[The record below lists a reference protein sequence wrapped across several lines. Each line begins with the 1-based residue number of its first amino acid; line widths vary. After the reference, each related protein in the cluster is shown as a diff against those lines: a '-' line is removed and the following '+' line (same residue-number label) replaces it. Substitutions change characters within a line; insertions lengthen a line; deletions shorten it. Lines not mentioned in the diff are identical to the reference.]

1 MKKIYFVS
9 VFLLLFGSANAFQV
23 TSPNKN
29 ILVTITTG
37 KTTTYKVSFKGK
49 EVIQESMLSMTLGNG
64 KVLGQN
70 TGASKHTQRSVDKI
84 VKPIFGM
91 ANTYRDNFNE
101 FSLILN
107 DYAIVF
113 KVFDNGVAYR
123 FETIM
128 KGKIIVKDEQISYKF
143 PTDVNGSLQKVA
155 GFQTSYEDHYKDTAI
170 SYLDSGKIAVLPVL
184 VESNKVKVCI
194 TEVDLFDYAAFYLT
208 YDGNKGLMG
217 SLPTVVTKDTIGGC
231 CPNFEKLPVSRANYI
246 AETNGTRTFPWRLM
260 VLAEQDKD
268 LLYNNLTY
276 LLAQE
281 NKIGDASWVKP
292 GKVAWDWWTANNLTG
307 VDFETGYNTKTYK
320 YFIDFASKN
329 GIEYINMDEGWSDQF
344 NLLKLNN
351 GDVKIETNPT
361 FGGGLDMPY
370 LFNYAKSKGVGIIVW
385 CVWHVLDKQM
395 NEALDQFQKWGVKG
409 IKVDFMNRDDQ
420 EIVNFYEKLAI
431 EASKRKMLVIFH
443 GAYKPTGMERTYP
456 NVINREAVQGLEFN
470 KFTKLC
476 TPEHAAHIPF
486 IRMVA
491 GPMDYTPGA
500 MTNAN
505 ESDFRAIHGTPMS
518 QGTRCNQLALFSVL
532 YAPLEMMADV
542 PTAYEN
548 EPIILDYLSNI
559 PTVWDETVPLD
570 SKIGDYAVIARRKDN
585 IWYVAGINDWT
596 GRNLKIKFDFLTSA
610 KYTAEIFT
618 DGINANRNGKD
629 YKKTVK
635 TILKNDE
642 LDITMAN
649 GGGFAIKLVPIV
661 K

>member
-1 MKKIYFVS
+1 MNKIYFITF
-9 VFLLLFGSANAFQV
+9 FLLIFKSANAFQV
-23 TSPNKN
+23 SSPNKN

-37 KTTTYKVSFKGK
+37 KTTTYKVSFMGK
-49 EVIQESMLSMTLGNG
+49 EVIQESMLSMTLANG
-64 KVLGQN
+64 RVLGSN
-70 TGASKHTQRSVDKI
+70 TVVSKYTQRSVDKI

-91 ANTYRDNFNE
+91 ANSYRDNFNE

-113 KVFDNGVAYR
+113 KVFNNGVAYR
-123 FETIM
+123 FETKM
-128 KGKIIVKDEQISYKF
+128 KGKIIVKDELISYKF
-143 PTDVNGSLQKVA
+143 NTDVSGPLQKVS
-155 GFQTSYEDHYKDTAI
+155 GFQNSYEDHYKDTAI

-208 YDGNKGLMG
+208 YDANNGLMG
-217 SLPTVVTKDTIGGC
+217 SLPKVVTKDTIGGC
-231 CPNFEKLPVSRANYI
+231 CPNFEKIPVSRANYI

-292 GKVAWDWWTANNLTG
+292 GKVSWDWWSANNLTG
-307 VDFETGYNTKTYK
+307 VNFETGYNTNTYK

-351 GDVKIETNPT
+351 GNIKIGTNPT
-361 FGGGLDMPY
+361 LVADLDMPY
-370 LFNYAKSKGVGIIVW
+370 LFNYAKAKGVGIIVW

-431 EASKRKMLVIFH
+431 EASKRKMLVLFH

-456 NVINREAVQGLEFN
+456 NVINREAVQGLEYN
-470 KFTKLC
+470 KFSKLC

-505 ESDFRAIHGTPMS
+505 DNDFRFIQARPMS

-532 YAPLEMMADV
+532 YAPLEMLADV

-548 EPIILDYLSNI
+548 EPIILDYLSKI
-559 PTVWDETVPLD
+559 PTVWDETVAID
-570 SKIGDYAVIARRKDN
+570 GKIGDYAVIARRKDTT
-585 IWYVAGINDWT
+585 WYIAGINDWT
-596 GRNLKIKFDFLTSA
+596 GRNLKIKFDFLTNA

-618 DGINANRNGKD
+618 DGINANRNGND

-635 TILKNDE
+635 TISKNDE
-642 LDITMAN
+642 LEITMAN
-649 GGGFAIKLVPIV
+649 GGGFAIKLVPLIQ
-661 K
+661 